1 MTQIPEVATALLAAG
16 TAGSLATV
24 PMLLSARRRAAGARR
39 DAEAARLDAVGARLE
54 AGAAQA
60 DREQALVELQA
71 EVDRFQALTAENRHL
86 AEVRVPS
93 LIQSLTY
100 RHIPLPGP
108 LEPEFAG
115 SGPAADH
122 DAVLAG
128 IARALADARRQVDAA
143 AAAVMRGATSSLQAL
158 GYRQQSVVS
167 SLQLKVDDPQL
178 AEELF
183 ALDRLNEQ
191 SLRRIQATGVLCGAW
206 PGLNREDSHLP
217 DILAG
222 AQGRVEDSKR
232 ITLTNQ
238 LRRPVGAVGR
248 VVEPLAVVVAEL
260 MANAVYYSHGT
271 LSVRVGLHHAAQ
283 GVCVVVDDAGIGMHD
298 DDIAFAER
306 MMNPE
311 HESRLSELGDPPR
324 AGFATIGRLSREYGF
339 SVSVRGASPY
349 GGVHAVVLIP
359 QHLLVLMDESQP
371 MSAMAPLPARGVE
384 PVHGHAPA
392 VADGWLPGQ
401 AAEAPVY
408 ERVYE
413 SADEQADA
421 RPEPRTPAIPAGPA
435 GPYPAAIP
443 AASDMP
449 ALPQRRRHRHRA
461 GAPEPVPAPEPNTPT
476 SQGDQPGQDPNHPA
490 APAAP
495 TPAPTLGQTASVWS
509 AVQSGTDQGREAAP
523 AFRERN
529 DS

>member
-71 EVDRFQALTAENRHL
+71 EVDRFQALTAENQHL

-108 LEPEFAG
+108 LDPEFAG

-222 AQGRVEDSKR
+222 AQGRVEDSRR
-232 ITLTNQ
+232 ITLVNQ

-260 MANAVYYSHGT
+260 MANAVYYSHGS
-271 LSVRVGLHHAAQ
+271 LSVRVGLHHAAN

-306 MMNPE
+306 MMHPE
-311 HESRLSELGDPPR
+311 HQSRLSELGDPPR
-324 AGFATIGRLSREYGF
+324 AGFATVGRLAREYGF

-371 MSAMAPLPARGVE
+371 MSAMAPLPARGIE

-392 VADGWLPGQ
+392 VADSWLPEQ
-401 AAEAPVY
+401 AASFAEPVY
-408 ERVYE
+408 ERLYE
-413 SADEQADA
+413 SADERVGERAGERTDA
-421 RPEPRTPAIPAGPA
+421 RPD
-435 GPYPAAIP
+435 PYLPGAP
-443 AASDMP
+443 GMP

-461 GAPEPVPAPEPNTPT
+461 GAPDQAPAPEPNTPT
-476 SQGDQPGQDPNHPA
+476 SPTAPVTQSTPDDRA

-495 TPAPTLGQTASVWS
+495 HPAPSAEPTLGQTASAWS

-529 DS
+529 DA